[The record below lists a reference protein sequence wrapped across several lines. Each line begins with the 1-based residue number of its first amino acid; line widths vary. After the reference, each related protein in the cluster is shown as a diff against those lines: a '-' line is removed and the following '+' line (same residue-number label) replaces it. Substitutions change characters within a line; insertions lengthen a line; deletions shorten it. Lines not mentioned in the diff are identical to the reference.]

1 MILEDVI
8 ICLGTVLMK
17 TKLFPIELLTLHGW
31 KNLDVLGQKKR
42 CLQHSAPRQ
51 KKFEKANH
59 IDI

>member
-1 MILEDVI
+1 
-8 ICLGTVLMK
+8 MK